1 VVECTQYL
9 HRIRVRATNMNNGSM
24 HRESDAP
31 KDRRSVGSKAAA
43 ANPARDLGPAAEQ
56 DGMAADG

>member
-1 VVECTQYL
+1 
-9 HRIRVRATNMNNGSM
+9 MNNGSM

-56 DGMAADG
+56 DGMATDG